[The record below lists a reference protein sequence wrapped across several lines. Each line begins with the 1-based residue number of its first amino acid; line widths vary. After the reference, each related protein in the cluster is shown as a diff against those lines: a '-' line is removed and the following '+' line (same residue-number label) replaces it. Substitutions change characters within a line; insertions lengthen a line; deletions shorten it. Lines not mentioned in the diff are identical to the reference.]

1 MQPESHSCIP
11 TASST
16 ALSLTFTDEGG
27 ELPPK
32 EPVDD
37 TRSGGAGHLEREHPR
52 SSPLPYVKKEE
63 LEERMDWRRTLPSP
77 RHEVTN
83 ELSGELAHVKK
94 RARSPSPLS
103 VHPRV
108 RARSL
113 SPSLSEKE
121 REREKDRDREHEQGR
136 EREKDKK
143 PTQPFL
149 PPIPRYEPRPKF
161 STTLA
166 QEAEYARLGRSPG
179 QCRLR
184 SIAKPEKHG
193 VAHCTNLIWLRSS

>member
-1 MQPESHSCIP
+1 
-11 TASST
+11 
-16 ALSLTFTDEGG
+16 
-27 ELPPK
+27 
-32 EPVDD
+32 
-37 TRSGGAGHLEREHPR
+37 
-52 SSPLPYVKKEE
+52 
-63 LEERMDWRRTLPSP
+63 MDWRRTLPSP

-103 VHPRV
+103 VHPR
-108 RARSL
+108 
-113 SPSLSEKE
+113 
-121 REREKDRDREHEQGR
+121 DRDREHEQGR

-166 QEAEYARLGRSPG
+166 QEAEYARLDAHRANVAAEHRKTGKAWR
-179 QCRLR
+179 RALHELDMATLELR
-184 SIAKPEKHG
+184 AAQHRRELAENLRKR
-193 VAHCTNLIWLRSS
+193 AHAGALGIDANMGTGTTQGGSTFTMA

>member
-1 MQPESHSCIP
+1 
-11 TASST
+11 
-16 ALSLTFTDEGG
+16 
-27 ELPPK
+27 
-32 EPVDD
+32 
-37 TRSGGAGHLEREHPR
+37 
-52 SSPLPYVKKEE
+52 
-63 LEERMDWRRTLPSP
+63 MDWRRTLPSP

-121 REREKDRDREHEQGR
+121 TEREKDRDREHEQGR

-166 QEAEYARLGRSPG
+166 QEAEYARLDAHRANVAAEHRKTGKAWR
-179 QCRLR
+179 RALHELDMATLELR
-184 SIAKPEKHG
+184 AAQHRRELAENLRKR
-193 VAHCTNLIWLRSS
+193 AHAGALGIDANMGTGTTQGGSTFTMA